1 MGECYLPGAA
11 EGTTT
16 ADRRPRLVPREKPA
30 PVSCEPPGLDVAE
43 PAETRLSDTEEEELP
58 RRCPAA
64 LRCRQR
70 EQRRRVLRLATDK
83 LTAVEDL
90 RERDLRQA
98 TLLQNMAAR
107 LEAEAKAERAARAA
121 RQRGVRA
128 YARTLGRSFGDPS
141 SAERRRRRREEN
153 RLLDV
158 DVQEMF
164 SDIYNQPAPVL
175 IGPLDEDDEA
185 PLKFARRWED
195 EELFPAPKRARTD
208 ISSENTDPSLGP
220 TLAPAPQEQV
230 RFDEPPRGCGAAAG
244 FTEFHMFHHLVPSL
258 ES

>member
-1 MGECYLPGAA
+1 M
-11 EGTTT
+11 
-16 ADRRPRLVPREKPA
+16 
-30 PVSCEPPGLDVAE
+30 SCEPADLGAE
-43 PAETRLSDTEEEELP
+43 PAEPRLSDTEEEELP

-70 EQRRRVLRLATDK
+70 EQRRRVLRLASDK

-107 LEAEAKAERAARAA
+107 LEAEARAERAARAA

-141 SAERRRRRREEN
+141 SAERRRRRREES
-153 RLLDV
+153 RLLDA

-185 PLKFARRWED
+185 PLKLARRWEED
-195 EELFPAPKRARTD
+195 DLFPAAKRARAD
-208 ISSENTDPSLGP
+208 DGSENADPN
-220 TLAPAPQEQV
+220 LAPLSPAPQEQV
-230 RFDEPPRGCGAAAG
+230 RFEEPPRGCGASAG
-244 FTEFHMFHHLVPSL
+244 FTDFHVFHQLVPSL

>member
-1 MGECYLPGAA
+1 MSFEPDDLRAA
-11 EGTTT
+11 
-16 ADRRPRLVPREKPA
+16 P
-30 PVSCEPPGLDVAE
+30 AE
-43 PAETRLSDTEEEELP
+43 PRLSDTEEEELP

-70 EQRRRVLRLATDK
+70 EQRRRVLRLASDK
-83 LTAVEDL
+83 LAAVEDL

-121 RQRGVRA
+121 RSRGVRA
-128 YARTLGRSFGDPS
+128 YARTLGRSFGDAS
-141 SAERRRRRREEN
+141 SAERRRRRRDEG
-153 RLLDV
+153 RLLNA

-164 SDIYNQPAPVL
+164 SDIYNQPTPAL

-185 PLKFARRWED
+185 PVKLARRWED
-195 EELFPAPKRARTD
+195 EDPFPAAKRLH
-208 ISSENTDPSLGP
+208 IQVGEENADPNLG
-220 TLAPAPQEQV
+220 PQEQV
-230 RFDEPPRGCGAAAG
+230 RFTDEPPRGCGAAAG
-244 FTEFHMFHHLVPSL
+244 FADFHVFHQLVPSL

>member
-11 EGTTT
+11 EGTAT

-128 YARTLGRSFGDPS
+128 YARTLGRSTT
-141 SAERRRRRREEN
+141 
-153 RLLDV
+153 
-158 DVQEMF
+158 
-164 SDIYNQPAPVL
+164 
-175 IGPLDEDDEA
+175 EA